1 MYTQYVVF
9 ENSALKEYIYESEK
23 KSLGISGIIG

>member
-1 MYTQYVVF
+1 MYTQYVIF
-9 ENSALKEYIYESEK
+9 EKSTLKEYIYENEK